1 MTMPRCIGLMT
12 PGWPGRNTPNG
23 IATSVYNLALGLQSI
38 GQTFVI
44 LTRKVDGP
52 CPDGVPVVQI
62 DSEDWSWMDK
72 LRYRC
77 GDRDIPH
84 LLIARQIARAVQR
97 ARTETGLDVLVMEET
112 NGWAGMVRQLTG
124 VPVVLTLHGPWILHK
139 TIQPAKGPRDS
150 ADRERREDR
159 AFKNADGLISPS
171 KNVLEAVEDAVALS
185 NTPTV
190 ILPNTLPVSLF
201 PQRSADLATRNIL
214 FVGRFER
221 LKGGDTV
228 LAAFAR
234 LCRTYP
240 KARLTFAGIDKGI
253 AQPDGSLLHIEQA
266 LAQLPEEVR
275 TQITFTGPASR
286 EEIETMRSEH
296 AIALIAS
303 RYENLN
309 YTMLEAMAAGQ
320 AIVSTKVGGPAEV
333 LEDGRTALLVPP
345 GDPAAMAAAL
355 ARLQADSALVS
366 RLGQAAQDKLA
377 QDFNPATVA
386 ARTVSFL
393 KTALNRA

>member
-44 LTRKVDGP
+44 LTGKVDGP

-77 GDRDIPH
+77 GDSDIPH

-159 AFKNADGLISPS
+159 AFKSADGLISPS

-190 ILPNTLPVSLF
+190 ILPNSLPVSLL

-234 LCRTYP
+234 LCRT
-240 KARLTFAGIDKGI
+240 
-253 AQPDGSLLHIEQA
+253 
-266 LAQLPEEVR
+266 
-275 TQITFTGPASR
+275 
-286 EEIETMRSEH
+286 
-296 AIALIAS
+296 
-303 RYENLN
+303 
-309 YTMLEAMAAGQ
+309 
-320 AIVSTKVGGPAEV
+320 
-333 LEDGRTALLVPP
+333 
-345 GDPAAMAAAL
+345 
-355 ARLQADSALVS
+355 
-366 RLGQAAQDKLA
+366 
-377 QDFNPATVA
+377 
-386 ARTVSFL
+386 
-393 KTALNRA
+393 